1 MPHGKDVCCSCEA
14 RALTISLPLCVC
26 FALVDIHTHIHTCM
40 IVSIHHMHLHTCIRT
55 FNLQESSVVKIGFD
69 FKNDLRKLSHTLV
82 PSVKCFTTIVTFLD
96 VQVWCI
102 LFSFVVNGHGTS
114 INFSIR
120 VRMYVCM
127 YVCMYV
133 RFSTTN

>member
-1 MPHGKDVCCSCEA
+1 
-14 RALTISLPLCVC
+14 
-26 FALVDIHTHIHTCM
+26 
-40 IVSIHHMHLHTCIRT
+40 
-55 FNLQESSVVKIGFD
+55 
-69 FKNDLRKLSHTLV
+69 
-82 PSVKCFTTIVTFLD
+82 VTFLD